1 MTTCRLLVLVL
12 CTALAIAPAVAGPSQ
27 VEAMLAQHQKNG
39 FSSPLVA
46 VKQLTDAAQGMEAAA
61 LPLRMRYHASLAS
74 LYVMAEQ
81 QADLERELAILQGM
95 ADSERCVP
103 CGTYKLVRETHFS
116 IRKQDNQKVK
126 AQLARLEAIET
137 ADPELMQAVHYM
149 RASAYESLGN
159 HSRAIDESIKSAK
172 LATQTG
178 NLAEQVRTL
187 NLLMLSN
194 IGRRDLKRAEALA
207 QEAYALAERMGYTYM
222 MAYVRAN
229 QAWIYALTKE
239 PEKQLRVLNEAL
251 AMTRAHPGLADA
263 ELVNLANLAEHH
275 VGRKNYQLALDLAN
289 EAAAL
294 ADRQKKITTK
304 GVILTTLAMA
314 QAGLGEPDKGIA
326 TMQQAVALLRTSGA
340 HNYLI
345 DALEQQAAIYENSGR
360 HREALAALR
369 EFNKEQ
375 KEATRK
381 ERDKVLAEAQEKFSA
396 ERKDLEIE
404 RLSLES
410 GRRKAEVDARDWR
423 QRLWATVAVA
433 LALGTALLVQMVSRA
448 RRRNRLLE
456 DSNAVLSDQSVHDPL
471 TGAFN
476 RRHCVSLMDQHQA
489 TLAARPRERLSS
501 AGVGL
506 MLIDVDHFKHI
517 NDTHGHAAG
526 DEVLVEIARRL
537 QDLVRQHDVVVR
549 WGGEEFVLVLQ
560 RTPTEGLAVLAER
573 VLKVVGQAPVLVGGQ
588 AIPVSISAGCASY
601 PMMAGQPWQDCLKV
615 ADAAMY
621 LSKQQG
627 RNRAICV
634 MAMREGLTSEAL
646 VADLARARDA
656 GDITLQVVRGPVQQ
670 ARDAEAMGI

>member
-1 MTTCRLLVLVL
+1 
-12 CTALAIAPAVAGPSQ
+12 
-27 VEAMLAQHQKNG
+27 
-39 FSSPLVA
+39 
-46 VKQLTDAAQGMEAAA
+46 
-61 LPLRMRYHASLAS
+61 
-74 LYVMAEQ
+74 
-81 QADLERELAILQGM
+81 
-95 ADSERCVP
+95 
-103 CGTYKLVRETHFS
+103 
-116 IRKQDNQKVK
+116 
-126 AQLARLEAIET
+126 
-137 ADPELMQAVHYM
+137 
-149 RASAYESLGN
+149 
-159 HSRAIDESIKSAK
+159 
-172 LATQTG
+172 
-178 NLAEQVRTL
+178 
-187 NLLMLSN
+187 
-194 IGRRDLKRAEALA
+194 
-207 QEAYALAERMGYTYM
+207 
-222 MAYVRAN
+222 
-229 QAWIYALTKE
+229 
-239 PEKQLRVLNEAL
+239 
-251 AMTRAHPGLADA
+251 MTRAHPGLADA

-294 ADRQKKITTK
+294 AERQKKITTK

-560 RTPTEGLAVLAER
+560 RTPTEGLPVLAER

-634 MAMREGLTSEAL
+634 MAMREGLTSETL